1 MTMPVFSP
9 QRPQIILVAAPIFFV
24 VTRWAT
30 RHVALTQVRSAG
42 AILRWSRLMRR
53 FGIEG
58 MPMFE
63 GRVAVVTGAAEGIGA
78 EISRTLWA
86 GGADLAAIDL
96 KTVDQAAITR
106 GAKKPGQRFFSYRCD
121 ATSSKQVAETC
132 ASLQQDLGPASI
144 LVNNV
149 GGGGTEPGDDVEFIS
164 DEQWEFVL
172 SLSLSS
178 AMRFCRGLVG
188 GMKARKY
195 GRIVN
200 ISSSLRNGVFGPV
213 GTVKGRLPYI
223 TSKMAVVGFTK
234 QLSNDLGGYGIS
246 VNAVS
251 PGLTLPGEDARI
263 TQRFRALPE
272 HEQVRMYAH
281 IPAGRL
287 ANGADIANAVCF
299 LAAEASG
306 YISGETMTVAGGGD
320 R

>member
-1 MTMPVFSP
+1 MS
-9 QRPQIILVAAPIFFV
+9 
-24 VTRWAT
+24 
-30 RHVALTQVRSAG
+30 
-42 AILRWSRLMRR
+42 
-53 FGIEG
+53 
-58 MPMFE
+58 FE
-63 GRVAVVTGAAEGIGA
+63 GKTAVVTGAAEGIGA
-78 EISRTLWA
+78 EISRALWA
-86 GGADLAAIDL
+86 NGADLAAIDL
-96 KTVDQAAITR
+96 KPVDMAKITHGTAR
-106 GAKKPGQRFFSYRCD
+106 PGQRFFSYRCD
-121 ATSSKQVAETC
+121 ATSSKQVSETC
-132 ASLQQDLGPASI
+132 LALQQHLGPASI

-149 GGGGTEPGDDVEFIS
+149 GGGGTEPGEDIELIS

-195 GRIVN
+195 GRIIN
-200 ISSSLRNGVFGPV
+200 ISSSLKDGVFGPV
-213 GTVKGRLPYI
+213 GTVNGRLAYV
-223 TSKMAVVGFTK
+223 TSKMAIIGLTK

-263 TQRFRALPE
+263 TRRFRSLPE
-272 HEQVRMYAH
+272 DEQARMYSH

-287 ANGADIANAVCF
+287 ADGKDIANAVCF

-306 YISGETMTVAGGGD
+306 YISGETITVAGGGY